1 MSFDYFYGPQAEQF
15 SFFRIPKILFT
26 DDRFRHISTDAK
38 VLYGLMLDRVSLSA
52 KNNWMDKQGRV
63 YIIFTLQEIMDEMH
77 CGDQKATK
85 LQVELEKKCGLIE
98 RKRQGQGKPTLIY
111 VKNFISDSS
120 ESPVKNRENHESG
133 MQTPENHDSGF
144 VENENQDS
152 PKSRGNNTDNIQTDF
167 NHTDPILSSDGNG
180 VEVKGKKEMR
190 LFLKKQLEVDILLRN
205 RPRDRFVIDEIIE
218 ILADV
223 LCSGGRIIRIARDDK
238 PAAEVKANLL
248 LLRMEHIEFV
258 LDCMTENTTKVKNM
272 KQYLLTSLYNA
283 PMTIHNYYTSLVQHD
298 MNSGTLWKG
307 E

>member
-152 PKSRGNNTDNIQTDF
+152 PKSRGNNTDNI
-167 NHTDPILSSDGNG
+167 
-180 VEVKGKKEMR
+180 R
-190 LFLKKQLEVDILLRN
+190 LF
-205 RPRDRFVIDEIIE
+205 
-218 ILADV
+218 
-223 LCSGGRIIRIARDDK
+223 RDD
-238 PAAEVKANLL
+238 
-248 LLRMEHIEFV
+248 
-258 LDCMTENTTKVKNM
+258 
-272 KQYLLTSLYNA
+272 
-283 PMTIHNYYTSLVQHD
+283 
-298 MNSGTLWKG
+298 SG
-307 E
+307 